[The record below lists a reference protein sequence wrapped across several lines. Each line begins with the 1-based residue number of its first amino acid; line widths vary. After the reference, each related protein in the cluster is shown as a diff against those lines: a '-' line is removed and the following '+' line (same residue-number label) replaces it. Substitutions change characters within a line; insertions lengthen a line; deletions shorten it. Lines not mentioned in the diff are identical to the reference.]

1 MTIEMP
7 NLNSPQGDLRDK
19 HNAPLGGQNSGQS
32 FSELLRSAQSA
43 SRETP
48 QMQNPAASNTIT
60 GKAVFPR
67 SGDENDVVKEY
78 LENLCNQPGISNAQ
92 RLFLSSAC
100 SMAISKARASGEQ
113 LDPATLLQRIIQLAS
128 EFDQELTGKPSE
140 LPGIAQKMGGLY
152 LA

>member
-19 HNAPLGGQNSGQS
+19 RNTRPSGQNSGQS
-32 FSELLRSAQSA
+32 FGELLRSAQTA

-48 QMQNPAASNTIT
+48 QMQNPAASNTVT
-60 GKAVFPR
+60 GIAVFPR

-92 RLFLSSAC
+92 RILLAAAHSIVMHQAKVNGGPS
-100 SMAISKARASGEQ
+100 
-113 LDPATLLQRIIQLAS
+113 DPAALLQRIIQLAS
-128 EFDQELTGKPSE
+128 EFDQNLTGQPSE
-140 LPGIAQKMGGLY
+140 LPNIAQKMGGLY